1 MPSVKA
7 ITFTCITASEVRVS
21 GLPIHFSGFA
31 RSDGR
36 VGVRNYLVVLSS
48 VALVNRWAELVA
60 SAVPEARVV
69 AGEFMRGLRSPDAL
83 RQERASEALV
93 THPNVGAC
101 LVLCHDAASAR
112 LWRKYLADC
121 GRPHAVLAL
130 MDQAGMEAAVG
141 AGRQIL
147 SRLDDVRRT
156 VERVPCPIGA
166 LTLALECGGSDPTS
180 ALVANPAIG
189 LVVDALIGAGG
200 GAIVSETVEF
210 VGAEEPVRDRCPSAQ
225 LAARLLGAIA
235 AAEERMEEDGERY
248 RGVNPTAENIE
259 AGLTTLI
266 EKSMGAVAKTGSR
279 PFAGLLQF
287 GETPATPGL
296 YLMDTPFFSPCSI
309 TGMVAAGAQIT
320 MFGLGV
326 FNPSGNPL
334 APTIKVCG
342 NPMTAARWRDA
353 IDVDLSEVLA
363 QRLSLDQAAQRLGES
378 LVETAAGRET
388 QAERWREGQFI
399 VPKTLTPL

>member
-1 MPSVKA
+1 M
-7 ITFTCITASEVRVS
+7 T
-21 GLPIHFSGFA
+21 GLPTHFSGYA

-60 SAVPEARVV
+60 LAVPEARVV
-69 AGEFMRGLRSPDAL
+69 AGEFMRGLRSPDAA
-83 RQERASEALV
+83 RQARAGEALA

-112 LWRKYLADC
+112 QWRKYLANC

-141 AGRQIL
+141 AGQQVL
-147 SRLDDVRRT
+147 SQLDDARLTAERR
-156 VERVPCPIGA
+156 PCPLSA
-166 LTLALECGGSDPTS
+166 LTVALECGGSDSTS

-189 LVVDALIGAGG
+189 LVVDALIDAGG

-210 VGAEEPVRDRCPSAQ
+210 VGAEQPVRDRCSSPN
-225 LAARLLGAIA
+225 LGERLLGAIA
-235 AAEERMEEDGERY
+235 AAEQRMEEDGERY

-279 PFAGLLQF
+279 PFAGLLEF
-287 GETPATPGL
+287 GETPPTPGL

-309 TGMVAAGAQIT
+309 TGMVAAGAQLT
-320 MFGLGV
+320 LFGLGV

-353 IDVDLSEVLA
+353 IDVDLSEALA
-363 QRLSLDQAAQRLGES
+363 QRLSLDQAAQRIGTA
-378 LVETAAGRET
+378 LVDAAAGRET